1 MLIKT
6 ITPLLLLLLLS
17 NCAVM
22 NESECVAADWRMVGM
37 EEGLQ
42 GKSALTIGSYRKAC
56 AEYGVTP
63 DLHAYQTGHLQ
74 GIKQYCSPQK
84 AYQLGTQ
91 GQTLPSACPSNIHP
105 NFLSQ
110 HHQGLKIYCTADTA
124 YNLGRNGSPFP
135 GICPQNLKSK
145 LQFSFKEGFK
155 LLQEVN
161 SYQGEID
168 DISTHLEHINK
179 DITNT
184 ENALATFERDLEIAR
199 AGIISSKTSNLEKL
213 NFYKQKDRL
222 KDEIRAA
229 KNTLDQLYHEQSQDQ
244 STINTLLENI
254 ALAEKRP
261 KRYLAN

>member
-1 MLIKT
+1 MLFKT

-63 DLHAYQTGHLQ
+63 DLQAFQTGHLQ

-91 GQTLPSACPSNIHP
+91 GQSLPNSCPSNIHP
-105 NFLSQ
+105 NFISR
-110 HHQGLKIYCTADTA
+110 HHEGLKIYCTADTA
-124 YNLGRNGSPFP
+124 YSLGRNGSPFP
-135 GICPQNLKSK
+135 SICPKHLHSR
-145 LQFSFKEGFK
+145 LQFSFNEGFK

-161 SYQGEID
+161 GYQGEID
-168 DISTHLEHINK
+168 DISAHLEQVNN

-184 ENALATFERDLEIAR
+184 ETVLATLEHDLEVAR

-213 NFYKQKDRL
+213 HFYKEKDRL
-222 KDEIRAA
+222 KDEIKAVS
-229 KNTLDQLYHEQSQDQ
+229 NTLDQLYHEQSADQ
-244 STINTLLENI
+244 AAINTLLENI
-254 ALAEKRP
+254 ARAEKRP
-261 KRYLAN
+261 KRYLAD